1 LAIAY
6 NRTILAGNLT
16 RDPEIRYTQGGTAV
30 CDLGLAIND
39 KRKDSSGQWVDD
51 VLFADVTVWGRTAE
65 IAEKYLHKG
74 DSALIEG
81 KLKLDQWTDSQSGQK
96 RSKLKVVG
104 ERLVLLGSKQGGGG
118 GSRQSDYSEPERQR
132 SNDVPPPMQGDDD
145 IPF

>member
-1 LAIAY
+1 MAIAY

-16 RDPEIRYTQGGTAV
+16 RDPDIRYTQGGTAV

-81 KLKLDQWTDSQSGQK
+81 KLKLDQWTDQSGQK
-96 RSKLKVVG
+96 RLKLKVVG
-104 ERLVLLGSKQGGGG
+104 ERLVLLAPEQGGGG